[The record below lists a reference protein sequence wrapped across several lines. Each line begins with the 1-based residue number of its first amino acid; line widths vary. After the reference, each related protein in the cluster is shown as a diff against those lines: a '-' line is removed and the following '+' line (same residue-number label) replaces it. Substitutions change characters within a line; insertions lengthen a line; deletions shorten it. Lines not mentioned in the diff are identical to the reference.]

1 VDLINWF
8 GQEGGL
14 NPAKIWTLTA
24 RRTFAL
30 HRAAEAGSTEMVEA
44 MIKLGVGEY
53 QHFVKLLIHMWL
65 SIGMSG
71 LMKQV
76 HTDNQLSCVISVFRV
91 HSAHV

>member
-1 VDLINWF
+1 
-8 GQEGGL
+8 L